1 MLIEVVSAHSHVERQ
16 AVIVEF
22 EPVVVLPTRTERRMA
37 EGRDADLT
45 FLDSGKWGS
54 RLGSF
59 HVRQSV
65 LMADEGDEG

>member
-1 MLIEVVSAHSHVERQ
+1 
-16 AVIVEF
+16 VEF

-65 LMADEGDEG
+65 LMADEGDED